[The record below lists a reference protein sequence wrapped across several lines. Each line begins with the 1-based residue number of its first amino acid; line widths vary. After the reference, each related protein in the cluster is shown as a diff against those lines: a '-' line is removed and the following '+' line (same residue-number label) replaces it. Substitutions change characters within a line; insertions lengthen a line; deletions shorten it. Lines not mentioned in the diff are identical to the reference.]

1 MKIRWTRSATKHRIS
16 RIRSQHVIE
25 HSGSRIRLRAVEG
38 SDDRLVYLGDDA
50 EGTALE
56 VIAVELSDDEVL
68 VIHAMPLR
76 PKYRADYE
84 EAIKW
89 QI

>member
-1 MKIRWTRSATKHRIS
+1 MKVRWARAATKHRIS
-16 RIRSQHVIE
+16 RSRSQHVIQ
-25 HSGSRIRLRAVEG
+25 HSGSRIRLRAGEG
-38 SDDRLVYLGDDA
+38 GDDRLVYLGDDG

-56 VIAVELSDDEVL
+56 VIVVELSDDEVL

-89 QI
+89 RI

>member
-1 MKIRWTRSATKHRIS
+1 MKIRWTRSATKHGIS

-25 HSGSRIRLRAVEG
+25 HSGSRIRLPAAEG

-56 VIAVELSDDEVL
+56 VIAVELSDEEVG
-68 VIHAMPLR
+68 VISRHGAAAEVPR
-76 PKYRADYE
+76 
-84 EAIKW
+84 
-89 QI
+89 

>member
-1 MKIRWTRSATKHRIS
+1 MRIRWTRSATKHRIS
-16 RIRSQHVIE
+16 KTRSQHVIE
-25 HSGSRIRLRAVEG
+25 NSGSRVRLQTTDG

-50 EGTALE
+50 EGTALQ
-56 VIAVELSDDEVL
+56 VVAIELSDVEVL
-68 VIHAMPLR
+68 VIHAVPLR

-89 QI
+89 QV